1 MPLDSAI
8 LALRNKWPHPQKSEV
23 TEIIDI
29 IHIQSLVQLL
39 TRVRL
44 LVTPWTAA
52 QQAYTVIIASKP
64 HCLVINLRI
73 S

>member
-23 TEIIDI
+23 TEIIDM
-29 IHIQSLVQLL
+29 IHIQSSVQSLSC
-39 TRVRL
+39 VRL
-44 LVTPWTAA
+44 FATPWTTAH
-52 QQAYTVIIASKP
+52 QAYTVIIASKP